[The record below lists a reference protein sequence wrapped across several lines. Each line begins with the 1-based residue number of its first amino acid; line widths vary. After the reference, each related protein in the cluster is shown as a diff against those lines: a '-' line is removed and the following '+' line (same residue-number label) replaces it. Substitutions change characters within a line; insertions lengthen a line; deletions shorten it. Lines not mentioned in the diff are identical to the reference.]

1 MIQWRSHRRMKYHFL
16 LRSGRRQKSHILEAN
31 PLTRVHPILAE
42 MAHAFVLEA
51 DVLHAWLPVYEWE
64 KGD

>member
-16 LRSGRRQKSHILEAN
+16 IRSSRRRKSHILEAN
-31 PLTRVHPILAE
+31 PLTRVLPTLAE

-51 DVLHAWLPVYEWE
+51 DILYVWLPVYEQE